1 MSLLVERGEIV
12 GLIGPNGSGKTT
24 LLNVING
31 LERADDGTIALDDRR
46 IERSAGARRSP
57 APASAA
63 PSRRWRL
70 PATPSRPTW
79 RARWRRVR
87 PSCCSTSRRP
97 ASATA
102 SGGRCRRLLASLRD
116 AGRGVLIVDHDIELL
131 SRVCDRL
138 VCLDRGRVIASG
150 SPAEVRADPRVRA
163 SFLGLDG
170 DRGMSAV
177 LEIGD
182 VSVEAGEIVALLG
195 GNGAGKT
202 TLLET
207 VLGFHPGRVVLFG
220 RDASALA
227 VEQRVG
233 LGVGY
238 VPEGRRV
245 FAGLT
250 VRENLEAASSLPAGQ
265 RRQRVEEMLALFPM
279 LGERPEARAWL
290 LSGGQQQ
297 MLALARALMDRP
309 RLLLLD
315 EPTLG
320 LAPVVVADLLR
331 RLSAMTADG
340 TAILLAEQRAALA
353 LGVARRGVVLSRG
366 QVVRRGSAAELA
378 ADPTLADLMAGA

>member
-1 MSLLVERGEIV
+1 
-12 GLIGPNGSGKTT
+12 
-24 LLNVING
+24 
-31 LERADDGTIALDDRR
+31 
-46 IERSAGARRSP
+46 
-57 APASAA
+57 
-63 PSRRWRL
+63 
-70 PATPSRPTW
+70 
-79 RARWRRVR
+79 
-87 PSCCSTSRRP
+87 
-97 ASATA
+97 
-102 SGGRCRRLLASLRD
+102 
-116 AGRGVLIVDHDIELL
+116 
-131 SRVCDRL
+131 
-138 VCLDRGRVIASG
+138 
-150 SPAEVRADPRVRA
+150 
-163 SFLGLDG
+163 
-170 DRGMSAV
+170 MSAV
-177 LEIGD
+177 LEIGE

-207 VLGFHPGRVVLFG
+207 VLGFHPGRVMLFG

-227 VEQRVG
+227 VEQRIA

-250 VRENLEAASSLPAGQ
+250 VRENLEAASSLPTGR
-265 RRQRVEEMLALFPM
+265 RRQRVDDMLALFPM

-331 RLSAMTADG
+331 RLAAMTADG
-340 TAILLAEQRAALA
+340 TAVLVAEQRAALA
-353 LGVARRGVVLSRG
+353 LGIARRGVVLSRG
-366 QVVRRGSAAELA
+366 QVVRRGSAGELVV
-378 ADPTLADLMAGA
+378 DPALADLMAGS

>member
-1 MSLLVERGEIV
+1 
-12 GLIGPNGSGKTT
+12 
-24 LLNVING
+24 
-31 LERADDGTIALDDRR
+31 
-46 IERSAGARRSP
+46 
-57 APASAA
+57 
-63 PSRRWRL
+63 
-70 PATPSRPTW
+70 
-79 RARWRRVR
+79 
-87 PSCCSTSRRP
+87 
-97 ASATA
+97 
-102 SGGRCRRLLASLRD
+102 
-116 AGRGVLIVDHDIELL
+116 
-131 SRVCDRL
+131 
-138 VCLDRGRVIASG
+138 
-150 SPAEVRADPRVRA
+150 
-163 SFLGLDG
+163 
-170 DRGMSAV
+170 MSAV
-177 LEIGD
+177 LGIGD

-220 RDASALA
+220 RDVSALS
-227 VEQRVG
+227 VEQRVQS
-233 LGVGY
+233 GVGY

-250 VRENLEAASSLPAGQ
+250 VRENLEASSSLPAAQ

-331 RLSAMTADG
+331 RLGAMIADG

-353 LGVARRGVVLSRG
+353 LGIAGRGVVLSRG
-366 QVVRRGSAAELA
+366 QIVRRGPAAELA
-378 ADPTLADLMAGA
+378 ADPALADLMAGA

>member
-1 MSLLVERGEIV
+1 
-12 GLIGPNGSGKTT
+12 
-24 LLNVING
+24 
-31 LERADDGTIALDDRR
+31 
-46 IERSAGARRSP
+46 
-57 APASAA
+57 
-63 PSRRWRL
+63 
-70 PATPSRPTW
+70 
-79 RARWRRVR
+79 
-87 PSCCSTSRRP
+87 
-97 ASATA
+97 
-102 SGGRCRRLLASLRD
+102 
-116 AGRGVLIVDHDIELL
+116 
-131 SRVCDRL
+131 
-138 VCLDRGRVIASG
+138 
-150 SPAEVRADPRVRA
+150 
-163 SFLGLDG
+163 
-170 DRGMSAV
+170 MSAV
-177 LEIGD
+177 LQVGV

-233 LGVGY
+233 LRVGY

-245 FAGLT
+245 FAALT

-320 LAPVVVADLLR
+320 LAPVVVADLLK
-331 RLSAMTADG
+331 RLGAMTADG

-378 ADPTLADLMAGA
+378 ADPTLADLIAGA

>member
-1 MSLLVERGEIV
+1 M
-12 GLIGPNGSGKTT
+12 
-24 LLNVING
+24 
-31 LERADDGTIALDDRR
+31 
-46 IERSAGARRSP
+46 
-57 APASAA
+57 SAA
-63 PSRRWRL
+63 
-70 PATPSRPTW
+70 
-79 RARWRRVR
+79 
-87 PSCCSTSRRP
+87 
-97 ASATA
+97 
-102 SGGRCRRLLASLRD
+102 
-116 AGRGVLIVDHDIELL
+116 
-131 SRVCDRL
+131 
-138 VCLDRGRVIASG
+138 
-150 SPAEVRADPRVRA
+150 
-163 SFLGLDG
+163 
-170 DRGMSAV
+170 
-177 LEIGD
+177 LEIGE

-207 VLGFHPGRVVLFG
+207 VLGFHPGRVMLFG

-227 VEQRVG
+227 VEQRVA

-250 VRENLEAASSLPAGQ
+250 VRENLEASSSLPAGQ

-297 MLALARALMDRP
+297 MLALARALIDRP

-320 LAPVVVADLLR
+320 LAPVVVADLLE

>member
-1 MSLLVERGEIV
+1 
-12 GLIGPNGSGKTT
+12 
-24 LLNVING
+24 
-31 LERADDGTIALDDRR
+31 
-46 IERSAGARRSP
+46 
-57 APASAA
+57 
-63 PSRRWRL
+63 
-70 PATPSRPTW
+70 
-79 RARWRRVR
+79 
-87 PSCCSTSRRP
+87 
-97 ASATA
+97 
-102 SGGRCRRLLASLRD
+102 
-116 AGRGVLIVDHDIELL
+116 
-131 SRVCDRL
+131 
-138 VCLDRGRVIASG
+138 
-150 SPAEVRADPRVRA
+150 
-163 SFLGLDG
+163 
-170 DRGMSAV
+170 MSAV
-177 LEIGD
+177 LEIGE
-182 VSVEAGEIVALLG
+182 VSVETGEIVALLG

-220 RDASALA
+220 RDVTALT
-227 VEQRVG
+227 VEQRVQA
-233 LGVGY
+233 GVGY

-250 VRENLEAASSLPAGQ
+250 VRENLEASSSQPARQ
-265 RRQRVEEMLALFPM
+265 RRQRLDEMLALFPM

-297 MLALARALMDRP
+297 MLALARAMMDRP

-331 RLSAMTADG
+331 RLGAMTADG

-353 LGVARRGVVLSRG
+353 LSVARRGVVLSRG